1 MRTFDYETV
10 REDLL
15 TPDIA
20 NTLAALHEHK
30 IRQPSFLDQPLH
42 LLEISQLSAKFEGIG
57 ASNRLEAVYLED
69 GRLLSLV
76 KSPKARPRNHT
87 EKEILGYRNALNT
100 IHQTYEQLVPSSD
113 VILQLHRILY
123 SYLPKVLVGQY
134 KNSDMSVQID
144 SARLYGVR
152 FQHLSAQATPPAME
166 NLCHTYLQALD
177 KGKMDPLVLIAMFL
191 LDFLCIQPFHN
202 GTGRMSRLMAHLL
215 LCRAGYFVGTYV
227 SLETVIEKSMI
238 SYYNVLTQST
248 QGWYENQHSYRPF
261 VKYYLAV
268 LLHGYKRFEKILDHS
283 HLRKVKPL
291 EQIRQVF
298 AGRPDA
304 ITKAELCELL
314 PDINL
319 TIVERTLAALIKES
333 YIHKT
338 GYGRT
343 ATYVRIQEE

>member
-30 IRQPSFLDQPLH
+30 IRQPLFLEQPLR
-42 LLEISQLSAKFEGIG
+42 LLEISQFSARFEGIG
-57 ASNRLEAVYLED
+57 ASNRLEAVYLEND
-69 GRLLSLV
+69 RLVSLV

-100 IHQTYEQLVPSSD
+100 IHQNYEKLVPSSD
-113 VILQLHRILY
+113 VILQLHKILY

-134 KNSDMSVQID
+134 KDSDMSVQID

-227 SLETVIEKSMI
+227 SLEAFIEKSMI

-261 VKYYLAV
+261 VKYYLAI
-268 LLHGYKRFEKILDHS
+268 LLYAYQRFEKIMAHP
-283 HLRKVKPL
+283 HLRKVNPL

-298 AGRPDA
+298 AGRHDA

-319 TIVERTLAALIKES
+319 TIVERTLAALIKEG